1 MVSQA
6 SNILFAGAETLL
18 HSAVTAPVS
27 TNSADSF
34 TQQLSSALESYL
46 SQSGNGSQFS
56 ISVQPGQGSGSGQY
70 VVTITAAPTTAP
82 TVPASL
88 IPGAPIPGAPIPG
101 APIPGAPIPGA
112 PIPGAPIPG
121 APIPVRSSGSTAPS
135 LSSMLQDFANTW
147 SVLTPQ
153 QVAFQLANASGTG
166 GGPPSAAVP
175 GGTITFGDLT
185 QSQQIAFQYA
195 QDSGTGGLSMD
206 DFLAQNVGP
215 QTAWNISYNQAQAI
229 PAIQAVVDPA
239 YQVAADGTSA
249 PIQAPNQYATPPAGS
264 GNAYN
269 LPNPALIPYLPPD
282 QQAAAWAALA
292 AEGPYGENAAS
303 AAGAY
308 A

>member
-1 MVSQA
+1 
-6 SNILFAGAETLL
+6 
-18 HSAVTAPVS
+18 
-27 TNSADSF
+27 
-34 TQQLSSALESYL
+34 
-46 SQSGNGSQFS
+46 
-56 ISVQPGQGSGSGQY
+56 
-70 VVTITAAPTTAP
+70 
-82 TVPASL
+82 
-88 IPGAPIPGAPIPG
+88 
-101 APIPGAPIPGA
+101 
-112 PIPGAPIPG
+112 
-121 APIPVRSSGSTAPS
+121 
-135 LSSMLQDFANTW
+135 MLQDFANTW

-215 QTAWNISYNQAQAI
+215 QTAWNISYNEAQAI
-229 PAIQAVVDPA
+229 PAIQAAANPS

-249 PIQAPNQYATPPAGS
+249 PIQAPNQYATPPAVS

-303 AAGAY
+303 AASAY